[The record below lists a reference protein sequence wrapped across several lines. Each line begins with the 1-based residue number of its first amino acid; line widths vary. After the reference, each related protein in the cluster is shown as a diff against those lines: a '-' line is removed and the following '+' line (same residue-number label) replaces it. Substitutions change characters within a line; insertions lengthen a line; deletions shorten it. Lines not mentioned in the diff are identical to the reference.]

1 MDFRAK
7 RQNECCRKPENY
19 SVEIGLTQQ
28 SFERCKVCKCRHFVV
43 HLESMKLNSVPIP
56 LIKKIKNET

>member
-43 HLESMKLNSVPIP
+43 IAESGKTGLKGVPIGVRQ
-56 LIKKIKNET
+56 NQN